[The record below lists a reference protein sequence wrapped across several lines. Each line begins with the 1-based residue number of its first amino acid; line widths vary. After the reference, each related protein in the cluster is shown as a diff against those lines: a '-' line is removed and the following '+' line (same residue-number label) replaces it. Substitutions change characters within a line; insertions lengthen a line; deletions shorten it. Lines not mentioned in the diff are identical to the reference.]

1 MNDPQTF
8 IGIDVSKGRLDVA
21 AVPSQEQWSAPNDE
35 DGIRALARKLREI
48 SPTLVVIEAT
58 GGYETAL
65 AGALVSEGV
74 AVALINPR
82 QARHF
87 AKATGRLAKTDA
99 LDAMILA
106 QFAQVVRPEARPLP
120 DEAARALTDL
130 VTRRRQIV
138 DMLVAET
145 NRLALARGAVKA
157 DIETHARWLR
167 RRLDDITRQLQEAIQ
182 KSPLWRQKDDLLQS
196 VPGVGPGVSA
206 AMLAQLPELGRLS
219 AKKIAALTGVAP
231 LNRDSGS
238 FRGKRA
244 VWGGRSAVRAVL
256 YMAALVASR
265 YNPVIK
271 EFYQRLR
278 RVGKAPK
285 VALTA
290 CMRKLLVILNAI
302 LRDGAPWRIPNT
314 ALS

>member
-1 MNDPQTF
+1 MNTSESF
-8 IGIDVSKGRLDVA
+8 IGIDVSKDRLDVA
-21 AVPSQEQWSAPNDE
+21 AVPSQEQWSTPNDE
-35 DGIRALARKLREI
+35 DNIRALARKLRE
-48 SPTLVVIEAT
+48 SAPTLVVIEAT

-65 AGALVSEGV
+65 VGALAGEGV

-120 DEAARALTDL
+120 DETARALTDL

-167 RRLDDITRQLQEAIQ
+167 RRLDEITRQLQEAIQ
-182 KSPLWRQKDDLLQS
+182 KSPLWREKDDLLQS
-196 VPGVGPGVSA
+196 VPGVGPAVSA

-231 LNRDSGS
+231 LNRDSGC

-302 LRDGAPWRIPNT
+302 LRDGAPWRVPNVT
-314 ALS
+314 HP